1 MQIDSI
7 LNEFVDVALE
17 VEAKMTVTQAE
28 VFKIVFVANLK
39 HLQSSNLYTANL
51 MDEVGLLQG
60 TEIVDDLQGR
70 DIYPLRLEITADI
83 VGRKEVSYIV
93 GGIKDKRLQKI
104 HVADAFPLDY
114 ILEKNGGK
122 DIAKVFENNLLLLR
136 QIRQIGQ
143 SSEGEI
149 VA

>member
-17 VEAKMTVTQAE
+17 VEAKMTVAQAE

-39 HLQSSNLYTANL
+39 HL
-51 MDEVGLLQG
+51 

-143 SSEGEI
+143 SSEGEV

>member
-17 VEAKMTVTQAE
+17 VEAKMTVAQAE

-39 HLQSSNLYTANL
+39 HL
-51 MDEVGLLQG
+51 

-83 VGRKEVSYIV
+83 VGRKKVSYIV

-143 SSEGEI
+143 SSEGEV

>member
-39 HLQSSNLYTANL
+39 HL
-51 MDEVGLLQG
+51 

-143 SSEGEI
+143 SSEGEV

>member
-17 VEAKMTVTQAE
+17 VEAKMAVTQAE
-28 VFKIVFVANLK
+28 IFKIVFVANLK
-39 HLQSSNLYTANL
+39 HL
-51 MDEVGLLQG
+51 

-70 DIYPLRLEITADI
+70 DIYPLRLEITSDI

-136 QIRQIGQ
+136 QIRRLINCVI
-143 SSEGEI
+143 SFSYT
-149 VA
+149 

>member
-28 VFKIVFVANLK
+28 VFK
-39 HLQSSNLYTANL
+39 
-51 MDEVGLLQG
+51 
-60 TEIVDDLQGR
+60 
-70 DIYPLRLEITADI
+70 TADI

-143 SSEGEI
+143 SSEGEV

>member
-39 HLQSSNLYTANL
+39 HL
-51 MDEVGLLQG
+51 

-136 QIRQIGQ
+136 QIRRLINCVI
-143 SSEGEI
+143 SFSYT
-149 VA
+149 

>member
-7 LNEFVDVALE
+7 LNEFVDVALK

-39 HLQSSNLYTANL
+39 HL
-51 MDEVGLLQG
+51 

-143 SSEGEI
+143 SSEGEV

>member
-39 HLQSSNLYTANL
+39 HL
-51 MDEVGLLQG
+51 

-104 HVADAFPLDY
+104 HVADAFPLDD

-143 SSEGEI
+143 SSEGEV

>member
-17 VEAKMTVTQAE
+17 VEAKMAVTQAE
-28 VFKIVFVANLK
+28 IFKIVFVANLK
-39 HLQSSNLYTANL
+39 HL
-51 MDEVGLLQG
+51 